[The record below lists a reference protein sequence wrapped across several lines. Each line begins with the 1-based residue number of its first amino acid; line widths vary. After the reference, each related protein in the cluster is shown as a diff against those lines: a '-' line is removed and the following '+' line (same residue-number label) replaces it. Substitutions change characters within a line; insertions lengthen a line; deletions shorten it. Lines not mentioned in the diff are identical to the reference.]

1 MQKNKLIVL
10 LILTLLTINLASSDM
25 EDFEEAKNIISSK
38 VSCDD
43 LSEKQLEILGDYY
56 MEQMHPGEVHERMD
70 AMMGG
75 EGSESLRQVHI
86 NMGIR
91 FYCGGNNYYGMMGM
105 MYNNGNVNNVYGY
118 GFIGVFSWIFM
129 VIVIIALVLLIIW
142 LFKKIQSSEHKTERR
157 NRKR

>member
-1 MQKNKLIVL
+1 MQKNKLIAL
-10 LILTLLTINLASSDM
+10 LILSLFMINLASSNM

-38 VSCDD
+38 VSCGD